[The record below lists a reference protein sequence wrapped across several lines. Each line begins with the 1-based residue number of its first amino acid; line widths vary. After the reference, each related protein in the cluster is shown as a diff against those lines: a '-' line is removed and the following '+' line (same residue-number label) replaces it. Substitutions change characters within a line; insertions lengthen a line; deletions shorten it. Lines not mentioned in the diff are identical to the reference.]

1 MTQIGYEKITEEKR
15 IVSLIPLFVAI
26 SVLGLTLGL
35 TLPVLSLAMDRVG
48 ATVTLI
54 GLNTLF
60 ANLAALIS
68 ASLTPVLIT
77 KVGGKRLI
85 VWGLVFAGLTLSLF
99 AISTDVPA
107 FFVFRI
113 ANGFSFGFIFVAT
126 ETFVISMSSPERRAR
141 NMGIYGMAIASGAAF
156 GPTIGF
162 TLFERNAGLP
172 FLSGGAIC
180 LVSIILFVLLFKPAK
195 TSPHGPKG
203 VLSPLKIAIPL
214 GAAVT
219 FGFIFEGIIALIPLY
234 LQNIN
239 LPLKS
244 MGYIVTAF
252 QLGAIP
258 LQYPLCF
265 IADKFGKKGYLAT
278 VYILAGIGF
287 FLVPLSSTLTTLL
300 ALSFVV
306 GGIISSIHPV
316 GMAIAGDNVKE
327 GQYSQ
332 AAAYMS
338 IGFSVGAIIGPYILS
353 IAMDTFGYS
362 YLFYTSGIVLVAL
375 SLHPILNIVRESKQR
390 D

>member
-1 MTQIGYEKITEEKR
+1 MTHSGHEEFAEDHR
-15 IVSLIPLFVAI
+15 IVKLIPLFVAI

-48 ATVTLI
+48 ASVTLI

-60 ANLAALIS
+60 ANLAALIT
-68 ASLTPVLIT
+68 ASLTPVVIT

-85 VWGLVFAGLTLSLF
+85 AWGLVFAGLTLSLF
-99 AISTDVPA
+99 AISTDVPS

-141 NMGIYGMAIASGAAF
+141 NMGIYGMAIATGAAF
-156 GPTIGF
+156 GPAIGF
-162 TLFERNAGLP
+162 TLFERSTALP

-180 LVSIILFVLLFKPAK
+180 LVSIIIFLLLFRPTETLKQ
-195 TSPHGPKG
+195 SPKG
-203 VLSPLKIAIPL
+203 VLSPKKIAIPL
-214 GAAVT
+214 GAAVV
-219 FGFIFEGIIALIPLY
+219 FGFILEGITALIPLY
-234 LQNIN
+234 LKEIKF
-239 LPLKS
+239 PPKS

-265 IADKFGKKGYLAT
+265 IADRFGKKHYLAT
-278 VYILAGIGF
+278 VYVLIGVGF
-287 FLVPLSSTLTTLL
+287 FTIPLFSALKIFLVF
-300 ALSFVV
+300 SFLI
-306 GGIISSIHPV
+306 GGVISSIHPV
-316 GMAIAGDNVKE
+316 GMAIAGDDVKKDE
-327 GQYSQ
+327 YSQ

-338 IGFSVGAIIGPYILS
+338 IGFSVGAIIGPYLLS
-353 IAMDTFGYS
+353 VAMGTFGYE
-362 YLFYTSGIVLVAL
+362 YLFYTTGAVLVL
-375 SLHPILNIVRESKQR
+375 FSLQPILSIINRTG